1 MNNILSVD
9 VEDWFH
15 ILELDSTPDLNQW
28 EHMESAVDKNFGI
41 LLDEFDHANVKVTCF
56 FLGWVAEHHPTL
68 VREAHRRGHEIASHG
83 YAHRLI
89 YTQSPQE
96 FSQDIRKSKI
106 ILEDLIGQPV
116 KGYRA
121 PGFSITKDTP
131 WAFDL
136 LAKAGYQYDS
146 SVFPA
151 SRGHGGIKDA
161 EMRPYKVIT
170 PHGGLIE
177 FPVTVAPI
185 LRKRMCFFG
194 GGYLRLFP
202 YFIIRYMSKVVNKKN
217 RPVIFYL
224 HPREVDPHHPRL
236 AMGVARR
243 FKSYINLGSTLPKLR
258 RLIQEQDLLPF
269 RDWLTIYSHDV
280 LESEIHDDL
289 SPVGSPN

>member
-15 ILELDSTPDLNQW
+15 ILELDSTPDLSQW
-28 EHMESAVDKNFGI
+28 NSMESAVDKNFRI
-41 LLDEFDHANVKVTCF
+41 LLDEFDRANVKVTCF

-68 VREAHRRGHEIASHG
+68 VREAQRRGHEIACHG

-89 YTQSPQE
+89 YTQSRRE
-96 FSQDIRKSKI
+96 FSEDIQKSKN
-106 ILEDLIGQPV
+106 ILENLIGQSV

-136 LAKAGYQYDS
+136 LTEAGYQYDS

-151 SRGHGGIKDA
+151 SRGHGGIIGA
-161 EMRPYKVIT
+161 EMRPYKVTT
-170 PHGGLIE
+170 PNGALIE

-185 LRKRMCFFG
+185 LMKRMCFFG

-202 YFIIRYMSKVVNKKN
+202 YFIIRYMSRVVNKTN

-236 AMGVARR
+236 SMGVARR

-258 RLIQEQDLLPF
+258 RLIHDQNLLTF
-269 RDWLTIYSHDV
+269 RDWLTIYSHELRD
-280 LESEIHDDL
+280 
-289 SPVGSPN
+289 N

>member
-15 ILELDSTPDLNQW
+15 ILELDSTPDLSQW
-28 EHMESAVDKNFGI
+28 EHMESVVDKNFRI
-41 LLDEFDHANVKVTCF
+41 LLDEFDRANVTVTCF

-68 VREAHRRGHEIASHG
+68 VREAQRRGHEIASHG

-89 YTQSPQE
+89 YTQSQRD
-96 FSQDIRKSKI
+96 FSQDIKKSKI
-106 ILEDLIGQPV
+106 ILEDLTGQSV

-136 LAKAGYQYDS
+136 LAEAGYQYDS

-151 SRGHGGIKDA
+151 SRGHGGITGA
-161 EMRPYKVIT
+161 EMRPYKVTT
-170 PHGGLIE
+170 PNGPLIE

-185 LRKRMCFFG
+185 LTKRVCFFG

-202 YFIIRYMSKVVNKKN
+202 YFIIRYMSKVVNKTN

-224 HPREVDPHHPRL
+224 HPREVDPNHPRL
-236 AMGVARR
+236 SMSMGRR

-258 RLIQEQDLLPF
+258 RLIHDQNLLTF
-269 RDWLTIYSHDV
+269 RDWLTIYSHEVPD
-280 LESEIHDDL
+280 S
-289 SPVGSPN
+289 

>member
-15 ILELDSTPDLNQW
+15 ILELDSTPDLSQW
-28 EHMESAVDKNFGI
+28 NSMESAVDKNFRI
-41 LLDEFDHANVKVTCF
+41 LLDEFDRANVKVTCF

-68 VREAHRRGHEIASHG
+68 VREAQRRGHEIASHG

-89 YTQSPQE
+89 YTQSRRE
-96 FSQDIRKSKI
+96 FSEDIQKSKN
-106 ILEDLIGQPV
+106 ILENLIGQSV

-136 LAKAGYQYDS
+136 LTEAGYQYDS

-151 SRGHGGIKDA
+151 SRGHGGIIGA
-161 EMRPYKVIT
+161 EMRPYKVTT
-170 PHGGLIE
+170 PNGALIE

-185 LRKRMCFFG
+185 LMKRMCFFG

-202 YFIIRYMSKVVNKKN
+202 YFIIRYMSRVVNKTN

-236 AMGVARR
+236 SMGVARR

-258 RLIQEQDLLPF
+258 RLIHDQNLLTF
-269 RDWLTIYSHDV
+269 RDWLTIYSHELRD
-280 LESEIHDDL
+280 
-289 SPVGSPN
+289 N